1 MNLDPVTAAISMIS
15 CGEDVSSQGLKSADI
30 DVLQKE
36 PLLSDVFYECEKD
49 LLEKAAID
57 LPFSDILEIKVPVL
71 NTGELN

>member
-36 PLLSDVFYECEKD
+36 QLLSDVFYECEKD
-49 LLEKAAID
+49 LL
-57 LPFSDILEIKVPVL
+57 
-71 NTGELN
+71 